1 MPDLD
6 TRELVEL
13 ATKPLRDD
21 IAELRATLAR
31 YLDLLSARDER
42 VAALETGSAVQEQA
56 LKVVCKLLE
65 SLSEKMDEMILFT
78 LRAEGLEKRVAGVDR
93 RLEAVEAVIPAIK
106 ALKWLLGLFGTTL
119 LLIIW
124 AIVTGQVKLV
134 VP

>member
-1 MPDLD
+1 MPDMD
-6 TRELVEL
+6 TKELIEL
-13 ATKPLRDD
+13 ATEPLRGD

-42 VAALETGSAVQEQA
+42 IAMLETGSAVQEQM

-65 SLSEKMDEMILFT
+65 SLSEKMDEMILST
-78 LRAEGLEKRVAGVDR
+78 LKAKGLEEKVTGMDR

-106 ALKWLLGLFGTTL
+106 ALKWLLGLFGATL

>member
-13 ATKPLRDD
+13 ATEPLRDD